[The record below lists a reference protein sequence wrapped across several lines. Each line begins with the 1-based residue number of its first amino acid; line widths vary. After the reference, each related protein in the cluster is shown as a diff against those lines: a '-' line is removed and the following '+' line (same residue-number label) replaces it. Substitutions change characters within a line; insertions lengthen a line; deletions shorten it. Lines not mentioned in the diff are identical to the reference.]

1 MGHGV
6 TDPSNPFFTSPNEIV
21 PSQLEGELA
30 QLLDTLRT
38 RFDRLG
44 KRTLLPSR
52 TAGVTRWYGLAP
64 TPRDGH
70 LLRDEIRCWLDRPL
84 TSGRA
89 DVTQTT
95 ADPVDRLA
103 LDLVPQGAAMRVDVA
118 PGWMQPVRRNVE
130 ALTTIWALEPDRGI
144 DQPRPVGRILRQF
157 YDSLMGNDRSQAE
170 AALDEL
176 RGRAMISATN
186 LRFLR
191 VEMIS
196 SLGTPTEL
204 RDDPSLR
211 DISLLARPR
220 AVTESLADAADALVA
235 AHLGDAP
242 SKDDLLVAAK
252 RIDAA
257 WPTLVTHAYQVTT
270 PATARC
276 YALAQL
282 LRDTPDERQVRH
294 LSDQNV
300 DDAVIAAVRAAIT
313 APRPRPEAAVTTL
326 SLYYDGEYEAAIRMA
341 DTPTPDRSS
350 AAIALAAAVN
360 MQDSLCA
367 SHALAI
373 VDRLPSDD
381 RSHLLEQAVEKSFFD
396 RLQAMT
402 AQSRIPQDWVD
413 WLCGEWPDRPDLLAD
428 WSQNWPRTPDYLEAT
443 AEDLATNL
451 IDAFSDARRPRV
463 RNGVPLLVEWLTEG
477 GIPPSGIAFGTTI
490 FDIILSSEP
499 GRTERQASLVL
510 MEEILAAGCTS
521 SEYTEILDA
530 VARALHVIGP
540 RDAPWLTQVI
550 DLLLTY
556 AAPRPEDREGVIVK
570 AASVARGWAERI
582 DPSDALVLG
591 ILFNSARTEF
601 TVDNQDGARTS
612 TRPFKTIGVYSMMEN
627 AIQVVTK
634 WISERW
640 PEVTVRASSEADSSK
655 MLISLVQ
662 SVDVMLVQTSRAK
675 HAATAAIDAAIT
687 DRSRLVYVNG
697 RGASS
702 LMRALLDWTDG
713 PSD

>member
-1 MGHGV
+1 MTNP
-6 TDPSNPFFTSPNEIV
+6 TDLFFSSSNEIE

-30 QLLDTLRT
+30 HLLNTLRT

-44 KRTLLPSR
+44 ERTLLPARS
-52 TAGVTRWYGLAP
+52 AGVTRWYGLGP
-64 TPRDGH
+64 TSRDGR
-70 LLRDEIRCWLDRPL
+70 LLRDEMRCWLDRPL
-84 TSGRA
+84 TNGRT
-89 DVTQTT
+89 DVPRTT
-95 ADPVDRLA
+95 TDPTDRLA
-103 LDLVPQGAAMRVDVA
+103 LGLVPNGAVMRVDVA
-118 PGWMQPVRRNVE
+118 PGWVQPVRRNIE
-130 ALTTIWALEPDRGI
+130 ALTTIWAIEPDRSVEK
-144 DQPRPVGRILRQF
+144 PRPVGRILRQF
-157 YDSLMGNDRSQAE
+157 YDSLVGNDRPQAE

-196 SLGTPTEL
+196 ALGTPAEL

-235 AHLGDAP
+235 ARLGDAP
-242 SKDDLLVAAK
+242 SKNDLLVAAK
-252 RIDAA
+252 RIDAV

-270 PATARC
+270 PAAARC
-276 YALAQL
+276 YALGQL
-282 LRDTPDERQVRH
+282 LRATPDERQLRH
-294 LSDQNV
+294 ISEQHAS
-300 DDAVIAAVRAAIT
+300 DAVVAAVSAAV
-313 APRPRPEAAVTTL
+313 AVPRPRPEPAVTAL
-326 SLYYDGEYEAAIRMA
+326 SLYYDGEYEAALRLA

-360 MQDSLCA
+360 LQDSLCA
-367 SHALAI
+367 AHALAI
-373 VDRLPSDD
+373 VDRLASVD
-381 RSHLLEQAVEKSFFD
+381 RSHLLDQAVEKSFFD

-402 AQSRIPQDWVD
+402 AKSRIPDDWVD

-443 AEDLATNL
+443 GEDLAANL

-463 RNGVPLLVEWLTEG
+463 RNGISLLVEWLTEG
-477 GIPPSGIAFGTTI
+477 GIPPFGLALGTTL

-499 GRTERQASLVL
+499 GRTERQAALVL
-510 MEEILAAGCTS
+510 MEEVLATGCAS
-521 SEYTEILDA
+521 SEYTEIIDA
-530 VARALHVIGP
+530 VTRAMKLIGP
-540 RDAPWLTQVI
+540 RDAPWLTQVV

-556 AAPRPEDREGVIVK
+556 SAPNPEARDRLVGM
-570 AASVARGWAERI
+570 AASVAKGWGDRI

-591 ILFNSARTEF
+591 ILFRSASTEF
-601 TVDNQDGARTS
+601 TVGEGQQARANIRS
-612 TRPFKTIGVYSMMEN
+612 FKTIGVYSMMEN
-627 AIQVVTK
+627 AIQVVTR
-634 WISERW
+634 WIGERW
-640 PEVTVRASSEADSSK
+640 PDVTVRASSEPDSSK

-675 HAATAAIDAAIT
+675 HAATAAIEAAIT

-702 LMRALLDWTDG
+702 LMRSLLSWVEDA
-713 PSD
+713 SD